1 MRALKLIDGTL
12 ALTLLTSGLALRNCV
27 FVSAAALFSV
37 SVFYRDMDSRQPGH
51 PLQVALRCIGTGVGL
66 IATAIVLGV
75 ILVTGAFGFWPSVNL
90 LALAAGTALAIVVF
104 TVLATR
110 SPDRSAPFLS
120 FEVTVAGSAT
130 LALGLAANGAGW
142 IACLYAGAALAIVGA
157 LGWHL
162 ARETATAVLRSGM
175 ER

>member
-1 MRALKLIDGTL
+1 MHAVKWIDGTL

-27 FVSAAALFSV
+27 FLGAAALYGV
-37 SVFYRDMDSRQPGH
+37 SVFYRDMDNRQPGH
-51 PLQVALRCIGTGVGL
+51 PLRAALRCIGTGVAA
-66 IATAIVLGV
+66 IAIAVMLGV
-75 ILVTGAFGFWPSVNL
+75 ILVTGAFDFWPQVNS
-90 LALAAGTALAIVVF
+90 LALAAGAVLAIVGLA
-104 TVLATR
+104 VLAAR
-110 SPDRSAPFLS
+110 SPNSDTS
-120 FEVTVAGSAT
+120 FMPAEVMIATSAT

-162 ARETATAVLRSGM
+162 ARETAAALLRSGA